1 MAGLATTGEICKV
14 AYRGIGVGS
23 DGGGIFH
30 DPIKRSKTGNQVMVR
45 LKNLLDSWPAFAVS
59 ALWLVVFGILHLW
72 PASWWFD
79 VRSVHVGHDLTMVVD
94 RTIKRPFRG
103 EWLASVRRWE
113 GGWVL
118 ACVAKGSSYYK
129 QDAKLPAKLDL
140 AWWTDGG
147 CKTLPAGKY
156 MLTTAWTI
164 TGLGLLPDKVVSVDS
179 LPFEVN

>member
-1 MAGLATTGEICKV
+1 MARVNAWM
-14 AYRGIGVGS
+14 
-23 DGGGIFH
+23 H
-30 DPIKRSKTGNQVMVR
+30 
-45 LKNLLDSWPAFAVS
+45 SWPAFVLSAV
-59 ALWLVVFGILHLW
+59 WLSVLGVAHLW
-72 PASWWFD
+72 PASYWFD
-79 VRSVHVGHDLTMVVD
+79 VRSVYVGADLSMVVD

-103 EWLASVRRWE
+103 EWLTSVRRWE

-118 ACVAKGSSYYK
+118 ACVARGSSYYK

-147 CKTLPAGKY
+147 CSTLPQGKY
-156 MLTTAWTI
+156 MLTTTWTI